1 MTGRLR
7 WLGVLLGVLLALIPA
22 AAFAADETDEDGLLL
37 RINGPVTIAAGE
49 VEQNVIV
56 ISDDVVV
63 DGAIEGSLFVID
75 GDAVINGSVAD
86 DVTVV
91 SGSLTLGSTA
101 TVRNVSVFDGTLT
114 RQQGATVTGDIS
126 ERSEL
131 GAAWYWGLFS
141 AIVWATIWAGVTL
154 AVLIAGLIFAA
165 VAARQV
171 RAAGDAIVQ
180 RPGSTLLAA
189 AIGWFGMTVSMVML
203 FFTIVGIPM
212 GIGYILFVL
221 PVLWF
226 LGYLV
231 AGTQLGRMVL
241 RSRGDAERPYL
252 AALVGLIILQGI
264 GIIPWFG
271 ALVAFLAGVVGSGAL
286 LLLAWRSWRGE
297 RPVRQLSPVATP
309 APTPAA

>member
-1 MTGRLR
+1 MTRRLR
-7 WLGVLLGVLLALIPA
+7 WLGILLGVLLALIPA
-22 AAFAADETDEDGLLL
+22 AVFAADETDEDGLLL
-37 RINGPVTIAAGE
+37 RVNGPVTIAADD

-63 DGAIEGSLFVID
+63 DGMIEGSLIVID
-75 GDAVINGSVAD
+75 GDAVVNGRVAD
-86 DVTVV
+86 DVTVI
-91 SGSLTLGSTA
+91 SGSLTLGSAA
-101 TVRNVSVFDGTLT
+101 TVHNVSVIDGTLA

-131 GAAWYWGLFS
+131 IAAWYWGLFS
-141 AIVWATIWAGVTL
+141 AIVWAGVTL
-154 AVLIAGLIFAA
+154 AVLVAGLIFAA
-165 VAARQV
+165 VAARQL

-189 AIGWFGMTVSMVML
+189 VIGWIGMTVAMVML

-212 GIGYILFVL
+212 GIGYFLFVL

-231 AGTQLGRMVL
+231 AGTQLGRLVL
-241 RSRGDAERPYL
+241 RSRGDSERPYL
-252 AALVGLIILQGI
+252 AALVGLLILQGI
-264 GIIPWFG
+264 GIIPWLG
-271 ALVAFLAGVVGSGAL
+271 VLVAFVAGVVGSGAL

-297 RPVRQLSPVATP
+297 RPARRMAPVMSP
-309 APTPAA
+309 APTPAG